1 MLHKISGRD
10 LQYQFPIAKIFI
22 HSLFSLNIEVLQMFP
37 SYFEADRIFIG
48 PSIFIKYVF
57 TSLSMSWL
65 TLVSWYLNSSISCL
79 FMEDI
84 EFKTFY
90 EGYIIPKK
98 CQMNAYIVNNFQ
110 EVGSLVISIKFSIW
124 NVRKTVS
131 RIPVSSCLAEEAWC
145 VPVIA
150 YQICSCSCWH
160 TRLKHQTDTPDCWH
174 SWLTHQTDTPD
185 CWHTRLT
192 HQTVDTP
199 DWHTRLRSPASSVL

>member
-160 TRLKHQTDTPDCWH
+160 TRL
-174 SWLTHQTDTPD
+174 
-185 CWHTRLT
+185 T

-199 DWHTRLRSPASSVL
+199 DWHTRLLTHLTDTPDSAHQPAQFSNTILIAG

>member
-131 RIPVSSCLAEEAWC
+131 RIPVSFDYERTCWRGWGVWLADWLSSL
-145 VPVIA
+145 I
-150 YQICSCSCWH
+150 WFRLL
-160 TRLKHQTDTPDCWH
+160 RLKQKPAY
-174 SWLTHQTDTPD
+174 SGLAWLGPWYDFDYRIKKTWLSLITG
-185 CWHTRLT
+185 
-192 HQTVDTP
+192 
-199 DWHTRLRSPASSVL
+199 